1 MATPQDSF
9 RMVLDSVFFLS
20 RSDPKA
26 KDLVARFVDEAN
38 HSILVKGVSE
48 DRLSEAAR
56 ITEWSIQDNKLLL
69 KLESGRLVRA
79 TSGLLRIRR
88 TLAPLLGKE
97 LRIGIRSV
105 EVPSL
110 QVFLPSHMKPSE
122 KKIEELESIP
132 KVSSLERT
140 EDGLLIDFDM
150 LTEEELEKGIP
161 ERAVNLIEGI
171 SVETRLEEKPAPTES
186 PVVRRGGVKPIR
198 FLEDPLEVAVRKG
211 WVKEFPGRGQW
222 IYTPPYVKLLE
233 VLEGILI
240 DEVVHRLG
248 FQPFMVPKLIPFEV
262 MKLMPGYFDSIPE
275 GMYYVSPP
283 PRDPVA
289 FDRFKNLFKI
299 TREVSREELGKVVK
313 EPNYVLDPSQC
324 TPLWYF
330 LSRETVDLSDLPF
343 KFYDRSGWTYR
354 WEGGGVEGLVRVQ
367 EFRRVELVYVADPE
381 ETVKIRDAVLEE
393 SVRVVDE
400 ILGMEWRV
408 VAATPFF
415 IRKEET
421 PHIEVGESKDV
432 AAYDLEVYVPY
443 RGPRES
449 SEWLEIT
456 SCFVHKK
463 KFTDSFKIREVRG
476 REVWSGCS
484 GLGISRW
491 VAAFLATYGF
501 DASSWPERVRSEY
514 GKSPPL
520 PKTVEWPSER

>member
-1 MATPQDSF
+1 MTPQDSF
-9 RMVLDSVFFLS
+9 RMVLESAFSLS
-20 RSDPKA
+20 HSDPKA
-26 KDLVARFVDEAN
+26 RDLVARFVDEAN
-38 HSILVKGVSE
+38 RSILVKGVSE
-48 DRLSEAAR
+48 GRLKEASQ
-56 ITEWSIQDNKLLL
+56 ITWWDIKVDILLMGI
-69 KLESGRLVRA
+69 ESGRLVRA
-79 TSGLLRIRR
+79 TSGLLRLRKA
-88 TLAPLLGKE
+88 LAPLLGKE
-97 LRIGIRSV
+97 LGIGIRGV
-105 EVPSL
+105 LATTL
-110 QVFLPSHMKPSE
+110 QVFVPLELKSDGE
-122 KKIEELESIP
+122 KIKRLQLLP
-132 KVSSLERT
+132 KVSSVKET
-140 EDGLLIDFDM
+140 EDGLSISFEL
-150 LTEEELEKGIP
+150 LTEGEIQRGIP
-161 ERAVNLIEGI
+161 ERAIRLAEEIFAEGRRKEEHV
-171 SVETRLEEKPAPTES
+171 SQETPI
-186 PVVRRGGVKPIR
+186 VRRSSVKPIR
-198 FLEDPLEVAVRKG
+198 FSEDPLEVAVRRG

-233 VLEGILI
+233 VLERILI
-240 DEVVHRLG
+240 DEVVHKLG

-275 GMYYVSPP
+275 GMYYVCPP

-299 TREVSREELGKVVK
+299 THEVSREELGKVVK

-330 LSRETVDLSDLPF
+330 LSRETVDLSALPF

-381 ETVKIRDAVLEE
+381 ETVKIRDAVLGE
-393 SVRVVDE
+393 SVRVVEE

-415 IRKEET
+415 IRKEDS
-421 PHIEVGESKDV
+421 PHIEAGESKDV

-456 SCFVHKK
+456 SCFVHKR
-463 KFTDSFKIREVRG
+463 KFTDSFKIREVKG

-484 GLGISRW
+484 GLGVSRW

-501 DASSWPERVRSEY
+501 DASSWPEKVRSGY
-514 GKSPPL
+514 GESTPP
-520 PKTVEWPSER
+520 PKTLEWPSER